1 MAEFGV
7 AAVAESGV
15 ATCADGG
22 KSIAAG
28 RTDELADVERVP
40 GAGGGSAGLG
50 EGSDKSSS
58 VSSGCTAGR
67 KTRGIVRGRS
77 WFR

>member
-28 RTDELADVERVP
+28 RTDELADVESVP
-40 GAGGGSAGLG
+40 GAGGGSA
-50 EGSDKSSS
+50 KSSS
-58 VSSGCTAGR
+58 VSSGCMVGR
-67 KTRGIVRGRS
+67 RTRG
-77 WFR
+77 